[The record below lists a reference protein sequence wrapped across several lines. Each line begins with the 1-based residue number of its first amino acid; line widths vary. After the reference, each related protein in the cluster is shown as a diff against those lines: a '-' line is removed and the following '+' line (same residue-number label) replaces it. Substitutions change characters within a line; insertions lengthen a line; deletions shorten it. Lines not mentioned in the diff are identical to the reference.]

1 MDSTKVRIKPML
13 ETKKELSEDDME
25 KFGKKD
31 PEAYPFRTHVM
42 YMYMLVRTPIITCVY
57 YHTLILY
64 ISAI

>member
-1 MDSTKVRIKPML
+1 MDSTKARIKPML

-42 YMYMLVRTPIITCVY
+42 YIHIYARTYSYYYFRENNDDLVA
-57 YHTLILY
+57 L
-64 ISAI
+64 S